1 MVEQIVREYI
11 DGEWVTTHASAGGGG
26 SFPDSWLVVDS
37 GNFSASGDCHW
48 ALDGNAGTD
57 AVIDGVDDTQINI
70 VTAGVYTVLLQ
81 AEFSGDATGA
91 GFAQV
96 NLYGTGST
104 LFRQNWPNDFD
115 SVFKLDETII
125 PASYASSRSILY
137 PAISVA
143 APPATILG
151 AGAVSIT
158 ATAGSISVA
167 AVSVLIRRIA

>member
-26 SFPDSWLVVDS
+26 SFPDSWLVVDA
-37 GNFSASGDCHW
+37 GLFSASGDCHW
-48 ALDGNAGTD
+48 ALDGNSGTD

-81 AEFSGDATGA
+81 AEFGGDATGA
-91 GFAQV
+91 GFAEV

-104 LFRQNWPNDFD
+104 LFRQSWPNDFD
-115 SVFKLDETII
+115 TVFKLDETII
-125 PASYASSRSILY
+125 PASYLASRSVVY

-143 APPATILG
+143 SPPVTVLG
-151 AGAVSIT
+151 TGAVSIT
-158 ATAGSISVA
+158 ATAGSISISG
-167 AVSVLIRRIA
+167 VSLLIRRIA